1 MPTMGHGKTVLSE
14 RDRGGEEEAEEE
26 IRRPEQTKKEEG
38 LRQRRKRSLSTALS
52 FPSTTHTPT
61 PKVLICW
68 ELNSTAR
75 VMMGQCL
82 EWQLMPSWS
91 FSSAA

>member
-1 MPTMGHGKTVLSE
+1 MLENIRGHSRGSIPPLRMPSPIPHDLCHEWNVSRRLPA
-14 RDRGGEEEAEEE
+14 DEEEAEEE

-68 ELNSTAR
+68 ELNSTA
-75 VMMGQCL
+75 
-82 EWQLMPSWS
+82 
-91 FSSAA
+91 